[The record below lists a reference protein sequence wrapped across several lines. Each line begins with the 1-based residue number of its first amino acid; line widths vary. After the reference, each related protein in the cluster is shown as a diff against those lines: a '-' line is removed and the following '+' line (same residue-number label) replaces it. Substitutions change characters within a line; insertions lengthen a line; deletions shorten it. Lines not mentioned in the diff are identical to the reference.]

1 MGSEQTSPAA
11 ASEAAASEAISGSG
25 GNKEH
30 PAGTKAAEGAAALDA
45 LTSFQIECLKN
56 ARYHEDR
63 EIFFARLH
71 KLTMLVAVL
80 GGTATFAFV
89 SQFKLFAGLI
99 AIAGIVDLVFD
110 VSGKARLHAAL
121 RRRVYDVMAQAEN
134 ANRDLSELKE
144 QAARIYADEPP
155 CMHAVNALAYNAA
168 MQAFDRPV
176 KYQFPVTGW
185 HRALRHWWP
194 FTADDFKTHDE
205 IAKARSA

>member
-1 MGSEQTSPAA
+1 MGSEQTGPSA
-11 ASEAAASEAISGSG
+11 EAANATAIPETGRDEGFAAGSASTA
-25 GNKEH
+25 H
-30 PAGTKAAEGAAALDA
+30 AALDP

-63 EIFFARLH
+63 EVFFARLH

-89 SQFKLFAGLI
+89 SQFKLFAALI
-99 AIAGIVDLVFD
+99 AIAGVVDLVFD

-168 MQAFDRPV
+168 MQAFGRPE
-176 KYQFPVTGW
+176 KYQFPVSGW
-185 HRALRHWWP
+185 HRAFRHWWP

-205 IAKARSA
+205 IAKQGTS